1 MRLRSLSKLLIGAL
15 VVIGAAAS
23 IAAPAGAVTT
33 ASATPN
39 PIPVTADQTSATMT
53 VSWTGAVSQQLMY
66 VDICKKSTFDPTFDV
81 SVDCSPLGS
90 ANPNGTASGSGTL
103 ADYPVFRGADPGE
116 GAWGCFAPGDT
127 APAGIQKF
135 TTCFV
140 RVTDTSI
147 FNSVNAKEVPFT
159 FVVSDGVIPEAPLT
173 ILLPV
178 VGTLAALGGFI
189 LVRRRQ
195 ISPV

>member
-1 MRLRSLSKLLIGAL
+1 MRSLSRFLIGA
-15 VVIGAAAS
+15 VVVVGAAAS
-23 IAAPAGAVTT
+23 VAAPAGAVTT
-33 ASATPN
+33 ATATPN
-39 PIPVTADQTSATMT
+39 PIPVTADQTEALMT

-66 VDICKKSTFDPTFDV
+66 VDICNKSTFDPTFDV
-81 SVDCSPLGS
+81 STDCSPLGS

-116 GAWGCFAPGDT
+116 RPWGCFAPGDI
-127 APAGIQKF
+127 APAGIQKS

-140 RVTDTSI
+140 RVTDTSL

-159 FVVSDGVIPEAPLT
+159 FVVSEGVIPEAPLT

-178 VGTLAALGGFI
+178 VGTLAALGGFF
-189 LVRRRQ
+189 LVNRRRQ
-195 ISPV
+195 TSPI